1 MYEVLN
7 MAKQIS
13 NTPPV
18 TLIRIREVVSM
29 TGISKSQVYRLAN
42 MGAFPKPTR
51 LTAQSVAWV
60 KQEVQAW
67 IDDKVQARDSA
78 KGAA

>member
-1 MYEVLN
+1 
-7 MAKQIS
+7 MAKQT
-13 NTPPV
+13 NTTQPV
-18 TLIRIREVVSM
+18 TLIRIRDVVSM